1 MKGFTRPLLSIDLRD
16 DEHST
21 IHLNED
27 LVSFWQIKVQSASK
41 YLCHVSVS
49 KLNPFSIVSRN
60 QTTNLK
66 EKSGLATRDYF
77 QWQS

>member
-1 MKGFTRPLLSIDLRD
+1 MKGFTRPLLSIGLRD

-27 LVSFWQIKVQSASK
+27 LVSFWQIKVQSASE

-49 KLNPFSIVSRN
+49 KPFQYS
-60 QTTNLK
+60 
-66 EKSGLATRDYF
+66 LA
-77 QWQS
+77 